1 MSCLIRPILFGLRK
15 YETPRL
21 LAKSSTRRMS
31 SDASTSSQSI
41 NLQNGFFG
49 NPKDYGSQIRIIS
62 STLAILSALGIAFDT
77 VYRRVSREQLVDVRT
92 ELEDRIDKVKT
103 DIAKLDMKID
113 GLSGKIDSIVFALL
127 NVAQRN
133 ELAVAAENRTLRDE
147 LERCKK
153 S

>member
-92 ELEDRIDKVKT
+92 ELKT

>member
-1 MSCLIRPILFGLRK
+1 
-15 YETPRL
+15 
-21 LAKSSTRRMS
+21 MS

-92 ELEDRIDKVKT
+92 ELKT